1 MKIVATPHFKK
12 SFSLLPKET
21 KTKFRKQVNF
31 LLENLRHPSLRAKK
45 YDEKKK
51 IWQARVD
58 LNYRF
63 YFLIQVDLY
72 ILLDVREHPK

>member
-1 MKIVATPHFKK
+1 MKIVATPYFKK

-21 KTKFRKQVNF
+21 KIKFRKQVNF

-45 YDEKKK
+45 YNEKKK

-58 LNYRF
+58 ASYRF
-63 YFLIQVDLY
+63 Y
-72 ILLDVREHPK
+72 ILLDIRDHPK